1 MASKP
6 STPVDTRRGGSI
18 VGSTVSGILVPL
30 LRDEGTLY
38 EREKVVPLSDPYS
51 DCPGD
56 TSPYEFQKEKERLYT
71 RKNTVL
77 AVLHKVGLK
86 RI

>member
-6 STPVDTRRGGSI
+6 STPVDTRRVGSV
-18 VGSTVSGILVPL
+18 VGSTVSGILIPL
-30 LRDEGTLY
+30 LRDDGTLY
-38 EREKVVPLSDPYS
+38 EIGKVVPLSDPHS

-56 TSPYEFQKEKERLYT
+56 TSPYGFQKEEERLYT